1 MKTIEYLEGLLE
13 ENSIILEDLA
23 NIQKAINTVLMRQ
36 SAIDQHSILTTTDL
50 EGNILYV
57 NERCCEISKYSREE
71 LIGKSHRII
80 NSGYH
85 SKFFFE
91 NLYSTL
97 KKGEIWRGEIR
108 NKAKDGS
115 IFWVATTIVPI
126 KDKEGN
132 ILEYFASRTDITHR
146 KNMEEELF
154 SSQQLL
160 KEQNDKLRHAQKEMY
175 LMHSRYLDIFY
186 LAPIGYC
193 TINEDGSL
201 QEANLALMGKLDY
214 SHLEITKLKIYDFIL
229 PEEHDMLNLFLKNVK
244 ETGNPKSF
252 EVRMKKK
259 NETIFWVQLE
269 LVSFTDNDGMSQYLI
284 AMIDISQRKQ
294 IEHTLQ
300 TYTQELEKT
309 NKTKDKFFNI
319 IAHDL
324 RNPFAGIMSLSD
336 IMQTSLV
343 ENNNEQASIF
353 LKYTHMI
360 FNSSKSALSLIDNL
374 AQWAKT
380 QTGNIA
386 VNHRKV
392 SFNFL
397 VSITIPIVSGNAF
410 NKNISIE
417 TDLTEE
423 DIVYADEYLITTVLR
438 NLLTNAIKFT
448 HTNGKIVVSTKNKD
462 GFFEVS
468 VNDSGIGMNPQNL
481 EKIFKIDSKFSNL
494 GTNNEK
500 GTGLGLILCKEFVE
514 LQGGRIWVT
523 SNVGIGSTFTFTL
536 PLAQK

>member
-23 NIQKAINTVLMRQ
+23 NIQKAINKVLMRQ

-154 SSQQLL
+154 TSQQLL

-269 LVSFTDNDGMSQYLI
+269 LVSFTDNDGMAQYLI
-284 AMIDISQRKQ
+284 AMIDISERKQ
-294 IEHTLQ
+294 IELTLQ

-324 RNPFAGIMSLSD
+324 RNPFAGLMSLSD

>member
-1 MKTIEYLEGLLE
+1 MQTLEYLEGLLN
-13 ENSIILEDLA
+13 ENSLILENLTD
-23 NIQKAINTVLMRQ
+23 IQKAINTVLMRQ
-36 SAIDQHSILTTTDL
+36 FAIDQHTIIATTDL
-50 EGNILYV
+50 NGIIIYV
-57 NERCCEISKYSREE
+57 NDLFCQISKYSREE
-71 LIGKSHRII
+71 LIGKTHSII

-85 SKFFFE
+85 SKDFFE
-91 NLYSTL
+91 NMRSIL
-97 KKGEIWRGEIR
+97 KTGNAWHGEIR
-108 NKAKDGS
+108 NRSKDGG
-115 IFWVATTIVPI
+115 IYWVTTTIVPL
-126 KDKEGN
+126 KDQDGN
-132 ILEYFASRTDITHR
+132 TFQYFATQTDITTR
-146 KNMEEELF
+146 KLMEEELLAN
-154 SSQQLL
+154 QQLL
-160 KEQNDKLRHAQKEMY
+160 KEQNEKLLEAREELY
-175 LMHSRYLDIFY
+175 IIHSRYLDIFY

-201 QEANLALMGKLDY
+201 QEANLALMGKLNY

-229 PEEHDMLNLFLKNVK
+229 QEEHELLDLYLKNVK

-252 EVRMKKK
+252 EIRMKKK
-259 NETIFWVQLE
+259 NLIEFWVQLE

-284 AMIDISQRKQ
+284 AMIDISERKQ
-294 IEHTLQ
+294 IEQALQ
-300 TYTQELEKT
+300 TYTRELEKT

-336 IMQTSLV
+336 TMQTTAIKENV
-343 ENNNEQASIF
+343 EPDYIF
-353 LKYTHMI
+353 LKYSQMI
-360 FNSSKSALSLIDNL
+360 FNASKSALSLIDNL
-374 AQWAKT
+374 AQWAKS
-380 QTGNIA
+380 QTGNIK
-386 VNHRKV
+386 VNHRKI

-410 NKNISIE
+410 NKKISIE
-417 TDLTEE
+417 TDLIEE
-423 DIVYADEYLITTVLR
+423 DIVYVDEYLITTVLR

-448 HTNGKIVVSTKNKD
+448 HANGKIVVSTKNKD
-462 GFFEVS
+462 GFLEVS
-468 VNDSGIGMNPQNL
+468 VNDSGIGMNQQNL

-514 LQGGRIWVT
+514 LQGGKIWVT

>member
-1 MKTIEYLEGLLE
+1 MQTLEYLEGLLN
-13 ENSIILEDLA
+13 ENSLILENLTD
-23 NIQKAINTVLMRQ
+23 IQKAINTVLMRQ
-36 SAIDQHSILTTTDL
+36 FAIDQHTIIATTDL
-50 EGNILYV
+50 NGIIIYV
-57 NERCCEISKYSREE
+57 NDLFCQISKYSREE
-71 LIGKSHRII
+71 LIGKTHSII

-85 SKFFFE
+85 SKDFFE
-91 NLYSTL
+91 NMRSIL
-97 KKGEIWRGEIR
+97 KTGNAWHGEIR
-108 NKAKDGS
+108 NRSKDGG
-115 IFWVATTIVPI
+115 IYWVTTTIVPL
-126 KDKEGN
+126 KDQDGN
-132 ILEYFASRTDITHR
+132 TFQYFATQTDITTR
-146 KNMEEELF
+146 KLMEEELLAN
-154 SSQQLL
+154 QQLL

-201 QEANLALMGKLDY
+201 QEANLALMGKLNY

-229 PEEHDMLNLFLKNVK
+229 QEEHELLDLYLKNVK

-252 EVRMKKK
+252 EIRMKKK
-259 NETIFWVQLE
+259 NLIEFWVQLE

-284 AMIDISQRKQ
+284 AMIDISERKQ
-294 IEHTLQ
+294 IEQALQ
-300 TYTQELEKT
+300 TYTRELEKT

-336 IMQTSLV
+336 TMQTTAIKENV
-343 ENNNEQASIF
+343 EPDYIF
-353 LKYTHMI
+353 LKYSQMI
-360 FNSSKSALSLIDNL
+360 FNASKSALSLIDNL
-374 AQWAKT
+374 AQWAKS
-380 QTGNIA
+380 QTGNIK
-386 VNHRKV
+386 VNHRKI

-410 NKNISIE
+410 NKKISIE
-417 TDLTEE
+417 TDLIEE
-423 DIVYADEYLITTVLR
+423 DIVYVDEYLITTVLR

>member
-50 EGNILYV
+50 DGNILYV

-85 SKFFFE
+85 SKYFFE

-154 SSQQLL
+154 ASQQLL

-229 PEEHDMLNLFLKNVK
+229 PEEHDMLNLYLKNVK

-259 NETIFWVQLE
+259 NETTFWVQLE

-284 AMIDISQRKQ
+284 AMIDISERKQ

-300 TYTQELEKT
+300 TYTHELEKT

-336 IMQTSLV
+336 IMQKSLV

-353 LKYTHMI
+353 LKYTQMI

-380 QTGNIA
+380 QTGDIA

-423 DIVYADEYLITTVLR
+423 NIVYADEYLITTVLR

-448 HTNGKIVVSTKNKD
+448 HANGKIVVSTKNKD
-462 GFFEVS
+462 GFLEVS

-481 EKIFKIDSKFSNL
+481 EKIFNIDSKFSNL

-514 LQGGRIWVT
+514 LQGGKIWVT

>member
-1 MKTIEYLEGLLE
+1 MQTLEYLEGLLN
-13 ENSIILEDLA
+13 ENSLILENLTD
-23 NIQKAINTVLMRQ
+23 IQKAINTVLMRQ
-36 SAIDQHSILTTTDL
+36 FAIDQHTIIATTDL
-50 EGNILYV
+50 NGIIIYV
-57 NERCCEISKYSREE
+57 NDLFCQISKYSREE
-71 LIGKSHRII
+71 LIGKTHSII

-85 SKFFFE
+85 SKDFFE
-91 NLYSTL
+91 NMRSIL
-97 KKGEIWRGEIR
+97 KTGNAWHGEIR
-108 NKAKDGS
+108 NRSKDGG
-115 IFWVATTIVPI
+115 IYWVTTTIVPL
-126 KDKEGN
+126 KDQDGN
-132 ILEYFASRTDITHR
+132 TFQYFATQTDITTR
-146 KNMEEELF
+146 KLMEEELLAN
-154 SSQQLL
+154 QQLL
-160 KEQNDKLRHAQKEMY
+160 KEQNEKLLEAREELY
-175 LMHSRYLDIFY
+175 IIHSRYLDIFY

-201 QEANLALMGKLDY
+201 QEANLALMGKLNY

-229 PEEHDMLNLFLKNVK
+229 QEEHELLDLYLKNVK

-252 EVRMKKK
+252 EIRMKKK
-259 NETIFWVQLE
+259 NLIEFWVQLE

-284 AMIDISQRKQ
+284 AMIDISERKQ
-294 IEHTLQ
+294 IEQALQ
-300 TYTQELEKT
+300 TYTRELEKT

-336 IMQTSLV
+336 TMQTTAIKENV
-343 ENNNEQASIF
+343 EPDYIF
-353 LKYTHMI
+353 LKYSQMI
-360 FNSSKSALSLIDNL
+360 FNASKSALSLIDNL
-374 AQWAKT
+374 AQWAKS
-380 QTGNIA
+380 QTGNIK
-386 VNHRKV
+386 VNHRKI

-410 NKNISIE
+410 NKKISIE
-417 TDLTEE
+417 TDLIEE
-423 DIVYADEYLITTVLR
+423 DIVYVDEYLITTVLR

-448 HTNGKIVVSTKNKD
+448 HANGKIVVSTKNKD
-462 GFFEVS
+462 GFLEVS
-468 VNDSGIGMNPQNL
+468 VNDSGIGMNQQNL

>member
-154 SSQQLL
+154 TSQQLL